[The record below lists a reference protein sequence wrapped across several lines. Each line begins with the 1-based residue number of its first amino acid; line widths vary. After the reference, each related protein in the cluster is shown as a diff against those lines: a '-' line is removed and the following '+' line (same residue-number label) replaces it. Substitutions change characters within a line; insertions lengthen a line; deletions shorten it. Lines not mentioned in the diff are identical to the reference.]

1 MRWYLA
7 ALVLLAMA
15 MVLGLGWL
23 AYAMYALVGVMLVS
37 RWLAR
42 SWANHLDAQRRCN
55 RTVVHV
61 GDTVAVVLTVRNT
74 GRLSIPWVLVEDQL
88 PADALIDRPPRM
100 VVLGRRL
107 QLVTLRARQ
116 QKELYYQVRFQE
128 RGYYQ
133 LGPVVLETGD
143 LFGLYRCFRTLTEP
157 HFVLVYP
164 QVTPLEGYDVAS
176 RRPIGEVRLSHRLYE
191 DPTRIAGVRA
201 YQAGDPLNRIHW
213 RATART
219 GTLHSKVFEPS
230 SVAGATLL
238 LDFHRASFGERDV
251 RFRSELAVRMAA
263 SLANALYQMGHQ
275 VGLVTNGRDAAD
287 RIRTEGWDPAPQ
299 TRRAARQSAAMRSG
313 STRLEPL
320 VVPTQRGAEQ
330 LLRMLETLARVEL
343 TDGLTLAQLV
353 AETAHRLPRDA
364 TVMALVPS
372 ASLEAA
378 VALGNLRRR
387 GFAVSAIVATSQ
399 VHEFETSARLLAAEG
414 ISARQLTN
422 PSEIATLCRLPRGD
436 APRTSG

>member
-1 MRWYLA
+1 MRWYLGA
-7 ALVLLAMA
+7 ALLLAIA
-15 MVLGLGWL
+15 LGFGLGWL
-23 AYAMYALVGVMLVS
+23 AYAMYALVGVMVVS
-37 RWLAR
+37 RWLAQ
-42 SWANHLDAQRRCN
+42 SWANHLHAERECN
-55 RTVVHV
+55 RIVVQV
-61 GDTVAVVLTVRNT
+61 GDTVAVVLTVSNT

-88 PADALIDRPPRM
+88 PAEALIEPPPRM
-100 VVLGRRL
+100 VVVGRRL
-107 QLVTLRARQ
+107 QLVMLRGRQRKTL
-116 QKELYYQVRFQE
+116 LYQLRFQE

-133 LGPVVLETGD
+133 IGPVVLETGD
-143 LFGLYRCFRTLTEP
+143 LFGLYRCFRTLTVP
-157 HFVLVYP
+157 HFILVYP

-219 GTLHSKVFEPS
+219 GTLHSKLYEPS

-238 LDFHRASFGERDV
+238 LDFHRAAFGEKDV

-263 SLANALYQMGHQ
+263 SLANALYLLGQQ

-287 RIRTEGWDPAPQ
+287 RIRTKAWDPPPQ
-299 TRRAARQSAAMRSG
+299 TRRAARQSAAMRPT

-320 VVPTQRGAEQ
+320 VVPTQRGADQ

-353 AETAHRLPRDA
+353 SETAHRIPRDA
-364 TVMALVPS
+364 TVIALLPS
-372 ASLEAA
+372 ATIEAA
-378 VALGNLRRR
+378 LALGGLRRR
-387 GFAVSAIVATSQ
+387 GLAVEAILATSQ
-399 VHEFETSARLLAAEG
+399 AYEFEESAGRLAAEG
-414 ISARQLTN
+414 VPTRQLAQ
-422 PSEIATLCRLPRGD
+422 PSDIAALCRAAVLR
-436 APRTSG
+436 

>member
-7 ALVLLAMA
+7 AGLVLGVAVL
-15 MVLGLGWL
+15 LGLGWL
-23 AYAMYALVGVMLVS
+23 AYAMYVLAGVMVIS

-42 SWANHLDAQRRCN
+42 SWANHLVAHRECN
-55 RTVVHV
+55 RTTVNV
-61 GDTVAVVLTVRNT
+61 GDTVAVVLSVSNS
-74 GRLSIPWVLVEDQL
+74 GRLSVPWLLVEDQL
-88 PADALIDRPPRM
+88 PAEALIERPPRI
-100 VVLGRRL
+100 VVVGRRL
-107 QLVTLRARQ
+107 QLVTLRGRQ
-116 QKELYYQVRFQE
+116 RKTLPYQLRFQE

-133 LGPVVLETGD
+133 IGPVVLETGD

-164 QVTPLEGYDVAS
+164 QVTPLEDYDVAS

-201 YQAGDPLNRIHW
+201 YQAGDPLHRIHW

-219 GTLHSKVFEPS
+219 GTLHSKLYEPS
-230 SVAGATLL
+230 SIAGATLL
-238 LDFHRASFGERDV
+238 LDFHRAAFGDRDV

-299 TRRAARQSAAMRSG
+299 TRRAARQSAAMRAT

-320 VVPTQRGAEQ
+320 IVPTQRGAEQ

-343 TDGLTLAQLV
+343 TDGLRLAQLV
-353 AETAHRLPRDA
+353 AETAHRMPRDA
-364 TVMALVPS
+364 TVIALVPL
-372 ASLEAA
+372 ADVETA
-378 VALGNLRRR
+378 VALGGLRRR
-387 GFAVSAIVATSQ
+387 GFAVEAIIATSQ
-399 VHEFETSARLLAAEG
+399 VHEFEESAGRLAAEG
-414 ISARQLTN
+414 ILARQLSN
-422 PSEIATLCRLPRGD
+422 PSDIAPLCRTALR
-436 APRTSG
+436 R

>member
-1 MRWYLA
+1 MRWYLGA
-7 ALVLLAMA
+7 ALLLAIA
-15 MVLGLGWL
+15 LVLGLGWL
-23 AYAMYALVGVMLVS
+23 AYAMYALVGVMVVS

-42 SWANHLDAQRRCN
+42 NWANHLAAQRECN
-55 RTVVHV
+55 RTTVQV
-61 GDTVAVVLTVRNT
+61 GDTVAVVLTVSNM

-88 PADALIDRPPRM
+88 PAEALIERPPRM
-100 VVLGRRL
+100 VVMGRRL
-107 QLVTLRARQ
+107 QLVMLRGRQ
-116 QKELYYQVRFQE
+116 RRTLYYQLRFQE

-133 LGPVVLETGD
+133 IGPVVLETGD
-143 LFGLYRCFRTLTEP
+143 LFGLYRCFRTLSEP
-157 HFVLVYP
+157 HFILVYP

-219 GTLHSKVFEPS
+219 GVLHSKVYEPS

-238 LDFHRASFGERDV
+238 LDFHRAAFGERDV

-263 SLANALYQMGHQ
+263 SLANALYLMGHQ

-299 TRRAARQSAAMRSG
+299 TRRAARQSAAMRPA

-343 TDGLTLAQLV
+343 TDGLSLAQLV
-353 AETAHRLPRDA
+353 SETAHRMPRDA
-364 TVMALVPS
+364 TVIALIPS
-372 ASLEAA
+372 ATVEAA
-378 VALGNLRRR
+378 LALGGLRRR
-387 GFAVSAIVATSQ
+387 GFAVEAILATSQ
-399 VHEFETSARLLAAEG
+399 AHDFEESAGRLAAEG
-414 ISARQLTN
+414 IRAHQLTH
-422 PSEIATLCRLPRGD
+422 PSDIAALCRARVLR
-436 APRTSG
+436 